1 VYPLVVGTAPHV
13 LAGQDDRAA
22 AGAGL
27 AGRVQLVVAEVG
39 SALVLVRQRVF
50 LVRAAEVL
58 LHSLLD
64 FVASEVWRS
73 CHVGLLRV

>member
-1 VYPLVVGTAPHV
+1 VYPLAVGAVPDV
-13 LAGQDDRAA
+13 LAGLDDRTA

-39 SALVLVRQRVF
+39 SGLVLVRDRVF
-50 LVRAAEVL
+50 FLRAAEIL
-58 LHSLLD
+58 QQTLLD